1 MDYFIEYS
9 NMVCIG
15 QTFESPEL
23 AIAGMEK
30 EKRDNYSNEL
40 DYCPPYELVYYFDY
54 QKNTIVFYTYC
65 RPYDGK
71 MDESCYAVRILK
83 HLEDGTYEFTGA
95 FADFELKEPSN
106 KQDDMFYNYFTNI
119 STNDGVKSISFL
131 YLEKDNNIPWIIGFS
146 GGKDSTVV
154 LTLVWRALLSIR
166 EEFGDAALTRQV
178 YVVNNDTLV
187 ENPIITDYIVEV
199 MDSIRI
205 AAIEQ
210 KLPLKVQTTVPKL
223 EDSFWIS
230 FLGKG
235 YPVPNNTFRWCT
247 DRLKIKPT
255 TQFILDK
262 VDAMG
267 EAVVLIGTRLTE
279 SATRA
284 KSIRR
289 HEIKGKRLTKHPLNP
304 NTYTYP
310 PIKDLYLEE
319 VWYILNNEPSPWGYD
334 NKKLFQIYADA
345 TADDYECPTVIT
357 DKTQPSCGQSRF
369 GCWVCTVVKED
380 KSMMA
385 LINNGNQWMAP
396 LLKYRDE
403 MVAGRNISENRYATR
418 RNGQVAQDA
427 DGHNQGNYTF
437 EYRCEMLRKLLEL
450 QRDMQKVKPH
460 MELISNQELVA
471 IQINWYRDGFFAPKV
486 TDIYNEVY
494 KRSMPLENM
503 QYQERL
509 ILEKVCA
516 EHPEDY
522 HLINDLVSLQKS
534 KTILMNNNGLQGD
547 IEKRLDNYLNQQ

>member
-1 MDYFIEYS
+1 MSKRIDNI
-9 NMVCIG
+9 VDDI
-15 QTFESPEL
+15 
-23 AIAGMEK
+23 K
-30 EKRDNYSNEL
+30 E
-40 DYCPPYELVYYFDY
+40 
-54 QKNTIVFYTYC
+54 Q
-65 RPYDGK
+65 
-71 MDESCYAVRILK
+71 
-83 HLEDGTYEFTGA
+83 
-95 FADFELKEPSN
+95 
-106 KQDDMFYNYFTNI
+106 
-119 STNDGVKSISFL
+119 

-154 LTLVWRALLSIR
+154 LTLVWRALLAIR
-166 EEFGDAALTRQV
+166 EEVGNDALARQV

-199 MDSIRI
+199 LDCIRT
-205 AAIEQ
+205 AAIKQ
-210 KLPLKVQTTVPKL
+210 KLPLNVQVTVPKL

-267 EAVVLIGTRLTE
+267 EAIVLIGTRLTE

-319 VWYILNNEPSPWGYD
+319 VWHILKNEPSPWDYD
-334 NKKLFQIYADA
+334 NKKLLQIYANA
-345 TADDYECPTVIT
+345 AADDYECPTVIT

-369 GCWVCTVVKED
+369 GCWVCTVVRED
-380 KSMMA
+380 KSMKA

-396 LLKYRDE
+396 LLRYRDE
-403 MVAGRNISENRYATR
+403 MVAGRNVSENRYSTR
-418 RNGQVAQDA
+418 RNGQLAQDA
-427 DGHNQGNYTF
+427 EGHNQGNYTF
-437 EYRCEMLRKLLEL
+437 EYRCDMLRKLLAL

-471 IQINWYRDGFFAPKV
+471 IQINWYRDGFFVPKV
-486 TDIYNEVY
+486 TDVYNEVY
-494 KRSMPLENM
+494 SRNMPLENM

-509 ILEKVCA
+509 ILERVCS

-534 KTILMNNNGLQGD
+534 KTILMNNNGLQSD